1 MKEINKN
8 IKQEI
13 NELNQFFEDMEKS
26 LFTEYSEKDFE
37 DMEKDYILSEKK
49 KERSNYGR

>member
-1 MKEINKN
+1 MKKINKN
-8 IKQEI
+8 IQQEI

-49 KERSNYGR
+49 KERFNYGR